1 MNIVLEG
8 GRDMKQSF
16 KMKYRSVISVVLALF
31 IASALVGLSYKSWYS
46 KNINVSFNA
55 VNTRNVTYKL
65 FYAVDANDD
74 LVDERSVT
82 KYVKT
87 GATDVKIIIPANK
100 LSKFR
105 LDFGLQPG
113 VVNISKLKI
122 NGHVKVKLDDFASY
136 KVENIDGSELKDDGS
151 ITIVSDQVDP
161 YMLVNK
167 VFNIYPGYD
176 IDWIKLSLFFGVI
189 FVIFYAFFML
199 ALYEKKKKRK
209 EFYDYY

>member
-1 MNIVLEG
+1 
-8 GRDMKQSF
+8 MKQSF
-16 KMKYRSVISVVLALF
+16 KMKYRSVISIVLALF

-46 KNINVSFNA
+46 KNINISFNA

-65 FYAVDANDD
+65 WYAVDANDD
-74 LVDERSVT
+74 FTEERSVT
-82 KYVKT
+82 KYVKP
-87 GATDVKIIIPANK
+87 GSTDVKIIIPANK

-122 NGHVKVKLDDFASY
+122 NGHVTVKLNDFATY
-136 KVENIDGSELKDDGS
+136 RFGNIDGSELKDDGS
-151 ITIVSDQVDP
+151 ITVVSDQIDP

-176 IDWIKLSLFFGVI
+176 INWIKLSLFFGVI